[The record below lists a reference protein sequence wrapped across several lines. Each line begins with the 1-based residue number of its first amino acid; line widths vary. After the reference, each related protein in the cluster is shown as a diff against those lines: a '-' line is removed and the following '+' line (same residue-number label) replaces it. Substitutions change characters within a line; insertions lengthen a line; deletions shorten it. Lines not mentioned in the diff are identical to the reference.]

1 MIYQYQ
7 KFELPIKENA
17 KVMLI
22 WHPIIVHIAEIHQN
36 EFDSMI
42 EIWAL
47 IKYKDVFFSIGNSM
61 LELRRSVIRSSYH
74 HNGVSYTPQ

>member
-22 WHPIIVHIAEIHQN
+22 WHPTIVHVAEIHQN
-36 EFDSMI
+36 EFDSDDRN
-42 EIWAL
+42 L
-47 IKYKDVFFSIGNSM
+47 GLD
-61 LELRRSVIRSSYH
+61 
-74 HNGVSYTPQ
+74 